1 MFAQNCK
8 YRTRIYRKK
17 EKFMDIARRS
27 THLGA
32 LLVCGLAAGMIN
44 GLLGTGGGIS
54 LVFAISYFCKNALPD
69 RRDVCANALVVT
81 LALTLLS
88 TTLYVRGG
96 NAPPADLSRF
106 VLPGAAGGL
115 IGGLLL
121 GKITPTALG
130 KLFAV
135 LLVVSGIFMLV
146 R

>member
-1 MFAQNCK
+1 
-8 YRTRIYRKK
+8 
-17 EKFMDIARRS
+17 MDMVRHPVRF
-27 THLGA
+27 GA
-32 LLVCGLAAGMIN
+32 LLACGLAAGLIN
-44 GLLGTGGGIS
+44 GLLGTGGGIILILGLS
-54 LVFAISYFCKNALPD
+54 RLCAGALPD

-88 TTLYVRGG
+88 TTLYIRGG

-115 IGGLLL
+115 VGGLLL
-121 GKITPTALG
+121 GRITPHALG

-135 LLVVSGIFMLV
+135 LLVVSGVLMIL

>member
-1 MFAQNCK
+1 MTTLQTH
-8 YRTRIYRKK
+8 TR
-17 EKFMDIARRS
+17 
-27 THLGA
+27 LGA
-32 LLVCGLAAGMIN
+32 LLACGLAAGLIN
-44 GLLGTGGGIS
+44 GLLGTGGGIV
-54 LVFAISYFCKNALPD
+54 LVFGISYYCRGTLPD

-88 TTLYVRGG
+88 TLLYIRSG

-106 VLPGAAGGL
+106 VLPAALGGL
-115 IGGLLL
+115 VGGLLL
-121 GKITPTALG
+121 GRITPHALG

>member
-1 MFAQNCK
+1 MEI
-8 YRTRIYRKK
+8 TRRHT
-17 EKFMDIARRS
+17 R
-27 THLGA
+27 LGA
-32 LLVCGLAAGMIN
+32 LLACGLAAGLIN
-44 GLLGTGGGIS
+44 GLLGTGGGII
-54 LVFAISYFCKNALPD
+54 LVFAISSFCKNTLPD

-88 TTLYVRGG
+88 TTLYIGGG

-106 VLPGAAGGL
+106 VLPGAVGGLAGGF
-115 IGGLLL
+115 LL

>member
-1 MFAQNCK
+1 MEI
-8 YRTRIYRKK
+8 TRRHT
-17 EKFMDIARRS
+17 RLS
-27 THLGA
+27 A
-32 LLVCGLAAGMIN
+32 LLACGLAAGLIN
-44 GLLGTGGGIS
+44 GLLGTGGGII
-54 LVFAISYFCKNALPD
+54 LVFAISCFCKNTLPD

-88 TTLYVRGG
+88 TTLYIGGG

-106 VLPGAAGGL
+106 VLPGAVGGLAGGF
-115 IGGLLL
+115 LL

>member
-1 MFAQNCK
+1 MEI
-8 YRTRIYRKK
+8 TRRHT
-17 EKFMDIARRS
+17 R
-27 THLGA
+27 LGA
-32 LLVCGLAAGMIN
+32 LLACGLAAGLIN
-44 GLLGTGGGIS
+44 GLLGTGGGII
-54 LVFAISYFCKNALPD
+54 LVFAISYFCKNTLPD

-81 LALTLLS
+81 LVLTLLS
-88 TTLYVRGG
+88 TTLYIGGG

-106 VLPGAAGGL
+106 VLPGAVGGLAGGF
-115 IGGLLL
+115 LL

>member
-1 MFAQNCK
+1 MTNIRS
-8 YRTRIYRKK
+8 Y
-17 EKFMDIARRS
+17 ARF
-27 THLGA
+27 GA

-44 GLLGTGGGIS
+44 GLLGTGGGII
-54 LVFAISYFCKNALPD
+54 LVLGLSRICRGTLPD

-81 LALTLLS
+81 LTLTLLS
-88 TTLYVRGG
+88 TALYIKGG

-115 IGGLLL
+115 AGGLLL
-121 GKITPTALG
+121 GKITPGALG

-135 LLVVSGIFMLV
+135 LLIVSGIFMLI

>member
-1 MFAQNCK
+1 M
-8 YRTRIYRKK
+8 R
-17 EKFMDIARRS
+17 DARPYARF
-27 THLGA
+27 GA
-32 LLVCGLAAGMIN
+32 LLACGLAAGMIN
-44 GLLGTGGGIS
+44 GLLGTGGGII
-54 LVFAISYFCKNALPD
+54 LVLGLSHICRGTLPD

-88 TTLYVRGG
+88 TLLYIRSG

-115 IGGLLL
+115 VGGLLL

-135 LLVVSGIFMLV
+135 LLIVSGMFMLI

>member
-1 MFAQNCK
+1 MEI
-8 YRTRIYRKK
+8 TRRHT
-17 EKFMDIARRS
+17 R
-27 THLGA
+27 LGA
-32 LLVCGLAAGMIN
+32 LLACGLAAGLIN
-44 GLLGTGGGIS
+44 GLLGTGGGII
-54 LVFAISYFCKNALPD
+54 LVFAISYFCKNTLPD

-88 TTLYVRGG
+88 TTLYIGGG

-106 VLPGAAGGL
+106 VLPGAVGGLAGGF
-115 IGGLLL
+115 LL

-135 LLVVSGIFMLV
+135 LLVVSGIFMLF

>member
-1 MFAQNCK
+1 M
-8 YRTRIYRKK
+8 T
-17 EKFMDIARRS
+17 DIRSYARF
-27 THLGA
+27 GA
-32 LLVCGLAAGMIN
+32 LLACGLAAGMIN
-44 GLLGTGGGIS
+44 GLLGTGGGII
-54 LVFAISYFCKNALPD
+54 LVLGLSRICRGTLPD

-88 TTLYVRGG
+88 TLLYIRSG

-115 IGGLLL
+115 AGGLLL
-121 GKITPTALG
+121 GKITPGALG

-135 LLVVSGIFMLV
+135 LLVISGIFMLI